1 MRTVRIITTKGA
13 SNFTITTEAQTWNE
27 LQKDLDANNVQYQ
40 GMKAIVGETNTTLDL
55 KDAVLP
61 KGLTIGGKVTN
72 DFTLFL
78 AATKM
83 KAGVDVDAM
92 SYRDLKEF
100 VKNNG
105 GAAEFGNYTHF
116 TTDELRDAVEEYLD
130 TQSFDVVQN
139 EVEEISS
146 TEEALN
152 TIIKIAQ
159 SALNSKTDNQNAAF
173 HAKLMNIEFELNN

>member
-1 MRTVRIITTKGA
+1 
-13 SNFTITTEAQTWNE
+13 
-27 LQKDLDANNVQYQ
+27 
-40 GMKAIVGETNTTLDL
+40 
-55 KDAVLP
+55 
-61 KGLTIGGKVTN
+61 
-72 DFTLFL
+72 
-78 AATKM
+78 
-83 KAGVDVDAM
+83 M

-116 TTDELRDAVEEYLD
+116 TTDDLRDAVQEYLD

-139 EVEEISS
+139 EVEEVSS